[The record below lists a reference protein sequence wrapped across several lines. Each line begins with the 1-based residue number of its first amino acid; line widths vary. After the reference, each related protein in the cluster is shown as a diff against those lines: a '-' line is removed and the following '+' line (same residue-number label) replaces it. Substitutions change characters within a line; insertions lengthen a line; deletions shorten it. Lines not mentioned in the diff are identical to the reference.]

1 MKNSFES
8 VTDPWHQTR
17 RGVSAFVAVLAV
29 GTLIYRALG
38 LSWVDSYYQTVITV
52 FTVGYA
58 EMGPDPTPLYRIVT
72 TFVVIFGC
80 GIALYTIGVTFSAFM
95 EGHLHET
102 LGRTRMQRAIDDL
115 HDHHIVAGWGQ
126 VGSAIGKSL
135 LHAGEEI
142 VIIDLNKELNH
153 RSLPA
158 HYIYGDATNDDVLQ
172 KAGVMRAKSLVVA
185 LEEDADNVFITLSA
199 RGLNPDLFI
208 VSRSNAAS
216 STPKLNQAGADRV
229 VNPHEIGADRMV
241 SFMIQPNVADFL
253 GETMSDR
260 QLEVMLHEVTVAKG
274 SDIAGMALGDTHLPD
289 ATGIT
294 VLALRHPD
302 GEFLHH
308 PEPSAR
314 LQEGDI
320 LITLGT
326 EEQLIALDK
335 WMTEHKDH

>member
-1 MKNSFES
+1 MSSSIES
-8 VTDPWHQTR
+8 AIDPWNQTR
-17 RGVSAFVAVLAV
+17 KGVLAFVAVLIV

-38 LSWVDSYYQTVITV
+38 LTWVDAYYQTVITV
-52 FTVGYA
+52 FTVGYS
-58 EMGPDPTPLYRIVT
+58 EIGPEATPLYRMVT

-95 EGHLHET
+95 EGHLQES

-115 HDHHIVAGWGQ
+115 EDHNVVAGWGQ
-126 VGSAIGKSL
+126 VGKAIGLAL
-135 LHAGEEI
+135 LKAGEEVV
-142 VIIDLNKELNH
+142 VIDFNKELN
-153 RSLPA
+153 RRQIPC
-158 HYIYGDATNDDVLQ
+158 HYISGDATHDEVLTR
-172 KAGVMRAKSLVVA
+172 AGVLRAKSLVVA
-185 LEEDADNVFITLSA
+185 LDDDADNVFITLSA

-208 VSRSNAAS
+208 VSRSNTAS
-216 STPKLNQAGADRV
+216 SAPKLSQAGADRV

-260 QLEVMLHEVTVAKG
+260 QLEVKLHEVQVAEG
-274 SDIAGMALGDTHLPD
+274 SDIAGMTLGSTHLPD

-308 PEPSAR
+308 PDGSAR
-314 LQEGDI
+314 LEEGDI

-335 WMTEHKDH
+335 WMMEHKDH